1 MSFPKTSPGSL
12 KWSMNL
18 LPRCSDQGKHGVNHA
33 VCFRG
38 DTRQASGGKVTLVQ
52 LSTGFISSLP
62 LCLSLVVIFSG
73 YFRYFF
79 HYSLVKE
86 KSYLPYD
93 SLLMPLELQLLLGA
107 LCSPSCNDGLC
118 ALLKDILWV

>member
-18 LPRCSDQGKHGVNHA
+18 LPRCSDQEKHGVNHA

-38 DTRQASGGKVTLVQ
+38 DTRQTSGGKVTLVQ
-52 LSTGFISSLP
+52 LSTGFISSP
-62 LCLSLVVIFSG
+62 LCESGSYFSG
-73 YFRYFF
+73 YFRFF
-79 HYSLVKE
+79 SHYSLVKE

-93 SLLMPLELQLLLGA
+93 NLLMPSELHLLLGA